1 MGFLY
6 GLFNQL
12 RDGSSA
18 ITPLTKEEK
27 IENHFMKGK
36 GAHTSYIQLLQFVLL
51 LLKPYAKNYEAG
63 NQFIECIHRS
73 VEEEND
79 LDVLMTKVLQCEEA
93 DMTHWAKEV
102 QTYGGNGILALDVLM
117 LWQRMEAGDEGLEA
131 VINFFSFLDM
141 KQEIIEEAAEAVK
154 LITEKDE
161 GGVLRRCWQILTPN
175 VIKGYFSD
183 WNPDEQM
190 QLDATVSLFI
200 HDQVTDAYPLFKK
213 LATRG
218 NRRAMYFMG
227 EYYRFGWAGLPVN
240 KKLGFH
246 YHHLGAEKGEP
257 LCQLQLAYEE
267 GANKEQILQEIIP
280 KILQLAQAGDI
291 IAEDELGDAFC
302 GNVSSLAAKY
312 GGVVKVDEKAEFWRK
327 KSAENSY
334 WRAAMGLAAAYRD
347 GSRVNQ
353 DAGKAIAYYEK
364 VYELHREH
372 AGEAANRIGNVYYEQ
387 KNYVKQVEWWKKS
400 AEEGYDWSM
409 SHLAACYRDGAGVQ
423 EDQEQAIAWFQKA
436 YELHGDAAG
445 DAANGIGLIYN
456 GQKNYVK
463 QVEWYKK
470 SAEEGY
476 DWGMYNLAG
485 CYSDGEGVQEDQE
498 QAIAWF
504 RKAYELHGDAAGDAA
519 NKIGNIYYWQK
530 NYVKKVEWYKKSAE
544 EGCDWG
550 MRNLGMCYR
559 DGEGVQEDQEQA
571 IAWYQ
576 KAYELHGDAAG
587 DVANQIG
594 VIYYK
599 QGNHNEEFEWFKKG
613 AAEGF
618 DWCMSNLG
626 TCYRYGRGVSI
637 NYDKAREWYQ
647 KAIDCHGEA
656 EKTAREY
663 LSQI

>member
-6 GLFNQL
+6 GLCNQL
-12 RDGSSA
+12 RYGSSA

-73 VEEEND
+73 VEEGND

-102 QTYGGNGILALDVLM
+102 QAYGGNGILALDVLM
-117 LWQRMEAGDEGLEA
+117 LCQRMEAGDEGLKA

-141 KQEIIEEAAEAVK
+141 KQEIIKEAAEAVK

-161 GGVLRRCWQILTPN
+161 GGVLQRDWQILTPN

-190 QLDATVSLFI
+190 QLDAAVSLFI

-213 LATRG
+213 LATQG

-227 EYYRFGWAGLPVN
+227 EYYRSGWAGLPVN

-291 IAEDELGDAFC
+291 IAEHELGDAFC

-334 WRAAMGLAAAYRD
+334 WHAAMRLAAAYRD
-347 GSRVNQ
+347 GSGVNQ

-372 AGEAANRIGNVYYEQ
+372 AG
-387 KNYVKQVEWWKKS
+387 K
-400 AEEGYDWSM
+400 
-409 SHLAACYRDGAGVQ
+409 
-423 EDQEQAIAWFQKA
+423 
-436 YELHGDAAG
+436 
-445 DAANGIGLIYN
+445 AANGIGLVYSEQGN
-456 GQKNYVK
+456 HVK
-463 QVEWYKK
+463 EFEWYKK
-470 SAEEGY
+470 SAEERY
-476 DWGMYNLAG
+476 DWGMCNLAT
-485 CYSDGEGVQEDQE
+485 
-498 QAIAWF
+498 
-504 RKAYELHGDAAGDAA
+504 
-519 NKIGNIYYWQK
+519 
-530 NYVKKVEWYKKSAE
+530 
-544 EGCDWG
+544 
-550 MRNLGMCYR
+550 CYR

-587 DVANQIG
+587 DAANRIG
-594 VIYYK
+594 NIYNGQKNYVKQFEWYKKSAEEGYDWGMYNLATCYRDGEGVQEDQEQAIAWFQKAYELHGDAAGDAADGIGLIYNK
-599 QGNHNEEFEWFKKG
+599 QGNNAKEFEWMNNG
-613 AAEGF
+613 AKEGY
-618 DWCMSNLG
+618 DWCMRNLG
-626 TCYRYGRGVSI
+626 MCYQCGRGTSQD
-637 NYDKAREWYQ
+637 YRKAREWYQ
-647 KAIDCHGEA
+647 KAIDCHGGA
-656 EKTAREY
+656 EEDARKC
-663 LSQI
+663 LNDLT

>member
-6 GLFNQL
+6 GLCNQL

-18 ITPLTKEEK
+18 ITPLTQEEK

-73 VEEEND
+73 VEEGND

-117 LWQRMEAGDEGLEA
+117 LWQRMEAGDEGFEA

-161 GGVLRRCWQILTPN
+161 GGVLRRYWQILTPN

-190 QLDATVSLFI
+190 QLDAAVSLFI

-227 EYYRFGWAGLPVN
+227 EYYRSGWAGLPVN
-240 KKLGFH
+240 EKLGFH
-246 YHHLGAEKGEP
+246 YHHLGAEKGDL
-257 LCQLQLAYEE
+257 LCQLNLAYED
-267 GANKEQILQEIIP
+267 GANREKILKEIVP
-280 KILQLAQAGDI
+280 KIVPLAQAGDI
-291 IAEDELGDAFC
+291 AAEDELGDA
-302 GNVSSLAAKY
+302 L
-312 GGVVKVDEKAEFWRK
+312 EAEFWVK
-327 KSAENSY
+327 
-334 WRAAMGLAAAYRD
+334 
-347 GSRVNQ
+347 
-353 DAGKAIAYYEK
+353 KAIKDGYWTAAFNFDYYYEDDAQK
-364 VYELHREH
+364 QSQIIDYLETVYRMHGDH
-372 AGEAANRIGNVYYEQ
+372 AGEAANRIGLIYNGQ

-400 AEEGYDWSM
+400 AEEGYDWGM
-409 SHLAACYRDGAGVQ
+409 SNLGMCYRDGAGVQ

-445 DAANGIGLIYN
+445 DAANQIGVIYH

-485 CYSDGEGVQEDQE
+485 CYRDGAGVQEDQE

-504 RKAYELHGDAAGDAA
+504 QKAYELHGDAAGDAA
-519 NKIGNIYYWQK
+519 N
-530 NYVKKVEWYKKSAE
+530 
-544 EGCDWG
+544 
-550 MRNLGMCYR
+550 R
-559 DGEGVQEDQEQA
+559 
-571 IAWYQ
+571 
-576 KAYELHGDAAG
+576 
-587 DVANQIG
+587 IG

-599 QGNHNEEFEWFKKG
+599 QGNNAKEFEWMNNG
-613 AAEGF
+613 AKEGF

-626 TCYRYGRGVSI
+626 NCYRYGRGVSI

-647 KAIDCHGEA
+647 KAIDCHGDA
-656 EKTAREY
+656 EEDARKC
-663 LSQI
+663 LNNLN

>member
-6 GLFNQL
+6 GLCNQF
-12 RDGSSA
+12 RNGPSA
-18 ITPLTKEEK
+18 ITPLKKKEK

-141 KQEIIEEAAEAVK
+141 KQEIIEEAAKAVK

-161 GGVLRRCWQILTPN
+161 GGVLRRDWQILTPN

-190 QLDATVSLFI
+190 QLDAAVSLFI
-200 HDQVTDAYPLFKK
+200 HDQVTDAYPMFKK
-213 LATRG
+213 LATQG

-227 EYYRFGWAGLPVN
+227 EYYRNGWAGLPVN
-240 KKLGFH
+240 EKLGFH
-246 YHHLGAEKGEP
+246 YHHLGAEKGDL
-257 LCQLQLAYEE
+257 LCQLNLAYEE
-267 GANKEQILQEIIP
+267 DGANRKKIVKEIVP
-280 KILQLAQAGDI
+280 KILPLAQAGDI
-291 IAEDELGDAFC
+291 AAEDELGDA
-302 GNVSSLAAKY
+302 L
-312 GGVVKVDEKAEFWRK
+312 KAEFWK
-327 KSAENSY
+327 KKAAENSY

-347 GSRVNQ
+347 GSGVNQ
-353 DAGKAIAYYEK
+353 DVGKAIAYYEK

-372 AGEAANRIGNVYYEQ
+372 AGEAANRIGNIYYNQ
-387 KNYVKQVEWWKKS
+387 KNYVKKVEWYKKS
-400 AEEGYDWSM
+400 AEEGYDWGM
-409 SHLAACYRDGAGVQ
+409 SNLAGCYRDGEGVQEDQEQAIAWFQKAYELHGDAAGNAANRIGRIYDKQGNHNEEFEWYKNSAEEGYDWGMYNLACCYRDGEGVQ

-445 DAANGIGLIYN
+445 DAAN
-456 GQKNYVK
+456 
-463 QVEWYKK
+463 
-470 SAEEGY
+470 
-476 DWGMYNLAG
+476 
-485 CYSDGEGVQEDQE
+485 
-498 QAIAWF
+498 
-504 RKAYELHGDAAGDAA
+504 
-519 NKIGNIYYWQK
+519 
-530 NYVKKVEWYKKSAE
+530 
-544 EGCDWG
+544 
-550 MRNLGMCYR
+550 
-559 DGEGVQEDQEQA
+559 
-571 IAWYQ
+571 
-576 KAYELHGDAAG
+576 
-587 DVANQIG
+587 QIG
-594 VIYYK
+594 RIYDK
-599 QGNHNEEFEWFKKG
+599 QGNHNEEFEWYKKG

-626 TCYRYGRGVSI
+626 QCYRYGSGVFI

-647 KAIDCHGEA
+647 KAIDCHGQA

>member
-6 GLFNQL
+6 GLCNQL
-12 RDGSSA
+12 RNGPSA

-102 QTYGGNGILALDVLM
+102 QAYGGNVILALDVLM

-190 QLDATVSLFI
+190 QLDAAVSLFI
-200 HDQVTDAYPLFKK
+200 HDQVTDAYPMFKK
-213 LATRG
+213 LATQG

-227 EYYRFGWAGLPVN
+227 EYYRNGWAGLPVN
-240 KKLGFH
+240 EKLGFH
-246 YHHLGAEKGEP
+246 YHHLGAEKGDL
-257 LCQLQLAYEE
+257 LCQLNLAYED
-267 GANKEQILQEIIP
+267 GANREKMVKEIVP
-280 KILQLAQAGDI
+280 KIVPLAQAGDI
-291 IAEDELGDAFC
+291 AAEDELGDA
-302 GNVSSLAAKY
+302 L
-312 GGVVKVDEKAEFWRK
+312 EAEFWMK
-327 KSAENSY
+327 
-334 WRAAMGLAAAYRD
+334 
-347 GSRVNQ
+347 
-353 DAGKAIAYYEK
+353 KAIKDGYWTAAFNFGYYYEDDAQK
-364 VYELHREH
+364 QSQIIDYLETVYRMHGDH
-372 AGEAANRIGNVYYEQ
+372 VGEAANRIGNIYNGQ
-387 KNYVKQVEWWKKS
+387 NNYVKQVEWYKKSAEKGYDWGMYNLAGCYRDGAGVQEDQEQAIAWFRKAYELHGDAAGDAANRIGLIYNKQGNQVKQVEWYKNS
-400 AEEGYDWSM
+400 AEEGYDWGM
-409 SHLAACYRDGAGVQ
+409 YNLAGCYRDGEGVQ

-445 DAANGIGLIYN
+445 DAAN
-456 GQKNYVK
+456 
-463 QVEWYKK
+463 
-470 SAEEGY
+470 
-476 DWGMYNLAG
+476 
-485 CYSDGEGVQEDQE
+485 
-498 QAIAWF
+498 
-504 RKAYELHGDAAGDAA
+504 R
-519 NKIGNIYYWQK
+519 
-530 NYVKKVEWYKKSAE
+530 
-544 EGCDWG
+544 
-550 MRNLGMCYR
+550 
-559 DGEGVQEDQEQA
+559 
-571 IAWYQ
+571 
-576 KAYELHGDAAG
+576 
-587 DVANQIG
+587 IG

-599 QGNHNEEFEWFKKG
+599 QGNNAKEFEWMNNG
-613 AAEGF
+613 AKEGF

-626 TCYRYGRGVSI
+626 NCYRYGRGVSI

>member
-6 GLFNQL
+6 GLCNQL

-73 VEEEND
+73 VEEGND

-117 LWQRMEAGDEGLEA
+117 LWQRMEAGDEGFEA

-161 GGVLRRCWQILTPN
+161 GGVLRRYWQILTPN

-190 QLDATVSLFI
+190 QLDAAVSLFI

-213 LATRG
+213 LATQG

-227 EYYRFGWAGLPVN
+227 EYYRNGWAGLPVN
-240 KKLGFH
+240 EKLGFH
-246 YHHLGAEKGEP
+246 YHHLGAEKGDL
-257 LCQLQLAYEE
+257 LCQLNLAYED
-267 GANKEQILQEIIP
+267 GANREKILKEIVP
-280 KILQLAQAGDI
+280 KIVPLAQAGDI
-291 IAEDELGDAFC
+291 AAEDELGDVLKTELGDA
-302 GNVSSLAAKY
+302 L
-312 GGVVKVDEKAEFWRK
+312 EAEFWVK
-327 KSAENSY
+327 
-334 WRAAMGLAAAYRD
+334 
-347 GSRVNQ
+347 
-353 DAGKAIAYYEK
+353 KAIKDGYWTAAFNFDYYYEDDAQK
-364 VYELHREH
+364 QSQIIDYLETVYRMHGDH
-372 AGEAANRIGNVYYEQ
+372 AGEAANRIGLIYNGQ

-400 AEEGYDWSM
+400 AEEGYDWGM
-409 SHLAACYRDGAGVQ
+409 SNLGMCYRDGAGVQ

-445 DAANGIGLIYN
+445 DAANQIGVIYH

-485 CYSDGEGVQEDQE
+485 CYRDGAGVQEDQE

-504 RKAYELHGDAAGDAA
+504 QKSYELHGDAAGDAA
-519 NKIGNIYYWQK
+519 N
-530 NYVKKVEWYKKSAE
+530 
-544 EGCDWG
+544 
-550 MRNLGMCYR
+550 R
-559 DGEGVQEDQEQA
+559 
-571 IAWYQ
+571 
-576 KAYELHGDAAG
+576 
-587 DVANQIG
+587 IG

-599 QGNHNEEFEWFKKG
+599 QGNNAKEFEWMNNG
-613 AAEGF
+613 AKEGF

-626 TCYRYGRGVSI
+626 NCYRYGRGVSI

>member
-6 GLFNQL
+6 GLCNQL
-12 RDGSSA
+12 RNGPSA

-73 VEEEND
+73 VEEGND

-102 QTYGGNGILALDVLM
+102 QAYGGNGILALDVLM
-117 LWQRMEAGDEGLEA
+117 LCQRMEAGDEGLKA

-141 KQEIIEEAAEAVK
+141 KQEIIKEAAEAVK

-161 GGVLRRCWQILTPN
+161 GGVLHRDWQILTPN

-190 QLDATVSLFI
+190 QLDAAVSLFI

-227 EYYRFGWAGLPVN
+227 EYYRNGWAGLPVN
-240 KKLGFH
+240 EKLGFH
-246 YHHLGAEKGEP
+246 YHHLGSEKGDL
-257 LCQLQLAYEE
+257 LCQLNLAYED
-267 GANKEQILQEIIP
+267 GANRKKIVKEIVP
-280 KILQLAQAGDI
+280 KILPLAQAGDI
-291 IAEDELGDAFC
+291 AAEDELGDA
-302 GNVSSLAAKY
+302 L
-312 GGVVKVDEKAEFWRK
+312 KAEFWRK

-334 WRAAMGLAAAYRD
+334 WHAAMGLAAAYKD
-347 GSRVNQ
+347 GSCVNQ

-364 VYELHREH
+364 VYELHGDH
-372 AGEAANRIGNVYYEQ
+372 AGEAANQIGNIYHGQ
-387 KNYVKQVEWWKKS
+387 KNYVKQVEWYKKS
-400 AEEGYDWSM
+400 AEEGYDSGM
-409 SHLAACYRDGAGVQ
+409 CALAWCYHDGEGVQ
-423 EDQEQAIAWFQKA
+423 EDQEQAMAWYQKA

-445 DAANGIGLIYN
+445 DAANGIGLIYH

-476 DWGMYNLAG
+476 DWGM
-485 CYSDGEGVQEDQE
+485 S
-498 QAIAWF
+498 
-504 RKAYELHGDAAGDAA
+504 
-519 NKIGNIYYWQK
+519 
-530 NYVKKVEWYKKSAE
+530 
-544 EGCDWG
+544 
-550 MRNLGMCYR
+550 NLGMCYR
-559 DGEGVQEDQEQA
+559 DGAGVQEDQEQA

-587 DVANQIG
+587 NAANQIG
-594 VIYYK
+594 IIYNK
-599 QGNHNEEFEWFKKG
+599 QGNNAKEFEWMSNG
-613 AAEGF
+613 AKEGF
-618 DWCMSNLG
+618 DWCMRNLG
-626 TCYRYGRGVSI
+626 MCYQCGRGTSQD
-637 NYDKAREWYQ
+637 YRKAREWYQ
-647 KAIDCHGEA
+647 IAIDCHGDA
-656 EKTAREY
+656 EEDARKC
-663 LSQI
+663 LNNLN

>member
-6 GLFNQL
+6 GLCNQL

-73 VEEEND
+73 VEEGND

-161 GGVLRRCWQILTPN
+161 GGVLRRYWQILTPN

-190 QLDATVSLFI
+190 QLDAAVSLFI

-246 YHHLGAEKGEP
+246 YHHLGAEKGEL
-257 LCQLQLAYEE
+257 LCQLNLAYED
-267 GANKEQILQEIIP
+267 GANREKILKEIVP
-280 KILQLAQAGDI
+280 KIVPLAQAGDI
-291 IAEDELGDAFC
+291 AAEYELGYA
-302 GNVSSLAAKY
+302 L
-312 GGVVKVDEKAEFWRK
+312 EAEFWLK
-327 KSAENSY
+327 KAIKDGY
-334 WRAAMGLAAAYRD
+334 WRAAYKYDDDEYEDDDDAQKQSQIIDYLETVYRMHGD
-347 GSRVNQ
+347 
-353 DAGKAIAYYEK
+353 
-364 VYELHREH
+364 H
-372 AGEAANRIGNVYYEQ
+372 AGEAADRIG
-387 KNYVKQVEWWKKS
+387 
-400 AEEGYDWSM
+400 M
-409 SHLAACYRDGAGVQ
+409 
-423 EDQEQAIAWFQKA
+423 
-436 YELHGDAAG
+436 
-445 DAANGIGLIYN
+445 IYN
-456 GQKNYVK
+456 GQNNYVK

-470 SAEEGY
+470 SAEEGC
-476 DWGMYNLAG
+476 DWGMYNLAD
-485 CYSDGEGVQEDQE
+485 CY
-498 QAIAWF
+498 
-504 RKAYELHGDAAGDAA
+504 L
-519 NKIGNIYYWQK
+519 
-530 NYVKKVEWYKKSAE
+530 
-544 EGCDWG
+544 
-550 MRNLGMCYR
+550 

-587 DVANQIG
+587 DAANEIG
-594 VIYYK
+594 MIYNGQKNYVK
-599 QGNHNEEFEWFKKG
+599 EVEWFKKS
-613 AAEGF
+613 AEEGY
-618 DWCMSNLG
+618 DWGMYNLAD
-626 TCYRYGRGVSI
+626 CYRDGEGV
-637 NYDKAREWYQ
+637 REDQEQAIAWYQ
-647 KAIDCHGEA
+647 KAYELHGDA
-656 EKTAREY
+656 EEDARKC
-663 LSQI
+663 LNDLT

>member
-1 MGFLY
+1 MGFLDES
-6 GLFNQL
+6 FNRL
-12 RDGSSA
+12 RNGPSA
-18 ITPLTKEEK
+18 VTPLSKEEK

-73 VEEEND
+73 VEEGND

-102 QTYGGNGILALDVLM
+102 QSYGGNGILALDVLM

-161 GGVLRRCWQILTPN
+161 GGVLRRYWQILTPN

-190 QLDATVSLFI
+190 QLDAAVSLFI

-213 LATRG
+213 LATQG

-227 EYYRFGWAGLPVN
+227 EYYRVGWAGLPVN
-240 KKLGFH
+240 EKLGFH
-246 YHHLGAEKGEP
+246 YHHLGAEKGDL
-257 LCQLQLAYEE
+257 LCQLNLAYED
-267 GANKEQILQEIIP
+267 GANREKILKEIVP
-280 KILQLAQAGDI
+280 KIVPLAQAGDI
-291 IAEDELGDAFC
+291 AAEDELGDA
-302 GNVSSLAAKY
+302 L
-312 GGVVKVDEKAEFWRK
+312 EAEFWLK
-327 KSAENSY
+327 KAIKDGY
-334 WRAAMGLAAAYRD
+334 WRAAFNFDDYCEDDAQKQSQIIDYLETVYRMHGD
-347 GSRVNQ
+347 
-353 DAGKAIAYYEK
+353 
-364 VYELHREH
+364 H
-372 AGEAANRIGNVYYEQ
+372 AGEAATRIGLIYNGQ
-387 KNYVKQVEWWKKS
+387 NNYVKKVEWWKKS
-400 AEEGYDWSM
+400 AEEGYD
-409 SHLAACYRDGAGVQ
+409 L
-423 EDQEQAIAWFQKA
+423 
-436 YELHGDAAG
+436 
-445 DAANGIGLIYN
+445 
-456 GQKNYVK
+456 
-463 QVEWYKK
+463 
-470 SAEEGY
+470 
-476 DWGMYNLAG
+476 GMYNLAG
-485 CYSDGEGVQEDQE
+485 CYRDGAGVQEDQE

-519 NKIGNIYYWQK
+519 N
-530 NYVKKVEWYKKSAE
+530 
-544 EGCDWG
+544 
-550 MRNLGMCYR
+550 R
-559 DGEGVQEDQEQA
+559 
-571 IAWYQ
+571 
-576 KAYELHGDAAG
+576 
-587 DVANQIG
+587 IG

-599 QGNHNEEFEWFKKG
+599 QGNNAKEFEWMNNG
-613 AAEGF
+613 AKEGF

-626 TCYRYGRGVSI
+626 NCYRYGRGVSI

>member
-6 GLFNQL
+6 GLCNQL

-73 VEEEND
+73 VEEGND

-161 GGVLRRCWQILTPN
+161 GGVLRRYWQILTPN

-190 QLDATVSLFI
+190 QLDAAVSLFI

-227 EYYRFGWAGLPVN
+227 EYYRFGWAGLLVN

-246 YHHLGAEKGEP
+246 YHHLGAEKGEL
-257 LCQLQLAYEE
+257 LCQLNLAYED
-267 GANKEQILQEIIP
+267 GANREKILKEIVP
-280 KILQLAQAGDI
+280 KIVPLAQAGDI
-291 IAEDELGDAFC
+291 AAEYELGYA
-302 GNVSSLAAKY
+302 L
-312 GGVVKVDEKAEFWRK
+312 EAEFWLK
-327 KSAENSY
+327 KAIKDGY
-334 WRAAMGLAAAYRD
+334 WRAAYKYDDDEYEDDEYEDDEYEDDEYEDDDDAQKQSQIIDYLETVYRMHGD
-347 GSRVNQ
+347 
-353 DAGKAIAYYEK
+353 
-364 VYELHREH
+364 H
-372 AGEAANRIGNVYYEQ
+372 AGEAANRIG
-387 KNYVKQVEWWKKS
+387 
-400 AEEGYDWSM
+400 M
-409 SHLAACYRDGAGVQ
+409 
-423 EDQEQAIAWFQKA
+423 
-436 YELHGDAAG
+436 
-445 DAANGIGLIYN
+445 IYN
-456 GQKNYVK
+456 GQNNYVK

-476 DWGMYNLAG
+476 DWGMYNLAD
-485 CYSDGEGVQEDQE
+485 CYLDE
-498 QAIAWF
+498 
-504 RKAYELHGDAAGDAA
+504 
-519 NKIGNIYYWQK
+519 
-530 NYVKKVEWYKKSAE
+530 
-544 EGCDWG
+544 
-550 MRNLGMCYR
+550 
-559 DGEGVQEDQEQA
+559 EGVQEDQEQA

-587 DVANQIG
+587 DAANGIG
-594 VIYYK
+594 LIYNGQNNYVKQVEWYK
-599 QGNHNEEFEWFKKG
+599 KSAEEGYDWGMYNLADCYLDE
-613 AAEGF
+613 EGVQE
-618 DWCMSNLG
+618 DQEQA
-626 TCYRYGRGVSI
+626 I
-637 NYDKAREWYQ
+637 AWYQ
-647 KAIDCHGEA
+647 KAYELHGDA
-656 EKTAREY
+656 EEDARKC
-663 LSQI
+663 LNNLT

>member
-12 RDGSSA
+12 RDGLSA

-73 VEEEND
+73 VEEGND

-161 GGVLRRCWQILTPN
+161 GGVLRRYWQILTPN

-190 QLDATVSLFI
+190 QLDAAVSLFI

-213 LATRG
+213 LATQG

-257 LCQLQLAYEE
+257 LCQLNLAYEE

-312 GGVVKVDEKAEFWRK
+312 GGVVQVDEKAEFWRK

-334 WRAAMGLAAAYRD
+334 WRAARALAAAYRD

-372 AGEAANRIGNVYYEQ
+372 AG
-387 KNYVKQVEWWKKS
+387 
-400 AEEGYDWSM
+400 
-409 SHLAACYRDGAGVQ
+409 
-423 EDQEQAIAWFQKA
+423 
-436 YELHGDAAG
+436 
-445 DAANGIGLIYN
+445 DAANGIGLIYS
-456 GQKNYVK
+456 G
-463 QVEWYKK
+463 
-470 SAEEGY
+470 
-476 DWGMYNLAG
+476 
-485 CYSDGEGVQEDQE
+485 
-498 QAIAWF
+498 
-504 RKAYELHGDAAGDAA
+504 
-519 NKIGNIYYWQK
+519 QK

-544 EGCDWG
+544 EGYDWG
-550 MRNLGMCYR
+550 MSNLAACYR
-559 DGEGVQEDQEQA
+559 DGEGVQEDQKQA

-587 DVANQIG
+587 DAANQIG
-594 VIYYK
+594 LIYNK
-599 QGNHNEEFEWFKKG
+599 QGNHVKKFEWYKNSAEEGYDWGMYNVAGCYRDGEGVQEDQEQAIAWFKKAYEIHG
-613 AAEGF
+613 EAAGEAANRIGLIYNSQGKHEEKLIWYMDAAREGF
-618 DWCMSNLG
+618 DWGMSNVG
-626 TCYRYGRGVSI
+626 QCYRWGWGVNQDYGR
-637 NYDKAREWYQ
+637 ARVWYQ

>member
-6 GLFNQL
+6 GLCNQL

-73 VEEEND
+73 VEEGND

-117 LWQRMEAGDEGLEA
+117 LWQRMEAGDEGFEA
-131 VINFFSFLDM
+131 VVNFFSFLDM

-161 GGVLRRCWQILTPN
+161 GGVLRRYWQILTPN

-190 QLDATVSLFI
+190 QLDAAVSLFI

-213 LATRG
+213 LATQG

-227 EYYRFGWAGLPVN
+227 EYYRNGWAGLPVN
-240 KKLGFH
+240 EKLGFH
-246 YHHLGAEKGEP
+246 YHHLGAEKGDL
-257 LCQLQLAYEE
+257 LCQLNLAYED
-267 GANKEQILQEIIP
+267 GANRE
-280 KILQLAQAGDI
+280 KILKEIVPKVVPLAQAGDI
-291 IAEDELGDAFC
+291 AAEDELGDVLKTELRDA
-302 GNVSSLAAKY
+302 L
-312 GGVVKVDEKAEFWRK
+312 EAEFWVK
-327 KSAENSY
+327 
-334 WRAAMGLAAAYRD
+334 
-347 GSRVNQ
+347 
-353 DAGKAIAYYEK
+353 KAIKDGYWTAAFNFDYYYEDDAQK
-364 VYELHREH
+364 QSQIIDYLETVYRMHGDH
-372 AGEAANRIGNVYYEQ
+372 AGEAANRIGLIYNGQ

-400 AEEGYDWSM
+400 AEEGYDWGM
-409 SHLAACYRDGAGVQ
+409 SNLGMCYRDGAGVQ

-445 DAANGIGLIYN
+445 DAANQIGVIYH

-485 CYSDGEGVQEDQE
+485 CYRDGAGVQEDQE

-504 RKAYELHGDAAGDAA
+504 QKAYELHGDAAGDAA
-519 NKIGNIYYWQK
+519 N
-530 NYVKKVEWYKKSAE
+530 
-544 EGCDWG
+544 
-550 MRNLGMCYR
+550 R
-559 DGEGVQEDQEQA
+559 
-571 IAWYQ
+571 
-576 KAYELHGDAAG
+576 
-587 DVANQIG
+587 IG

-599 QGNHNEEFEWFKKG
+599 QGNNAKEFEWMNNG
-613 AAEGF
+613 AKEGF

-626 TCYRYGRGVSI
+626 NCYRYGRGVSI

>member
-161 GGVLRRCWQILTPN
+161 GGVLQRSWQILTPN

-190 QLDATVSLFI
+190 QLDAAVSLFI

-246 YHHLGAEKGEP
+246 YHHLGAEKGDL
-257 LCQLQLAYEE
+257 LCQLNLAYEDGGNRE
-267 GANKEQILQEIIP
+267 KIVKEIVP
-280 KILQLAQAGDI
+280 KIVPLAQAGDI
-291 IAEDELGDAFC
+291 AAEYELGGALKYEL
-302 GNVSSLAAKY
+302 GNAL
-312 GGVVKVDEKAEFWRK
+312 EAEFWLK
-327 KSAENSY
+327 
-334 WRAAMGLAAAYRD
+334 
-347 GSRVNQ
+347 
-353 DAGKAIAYYEK
+353 KAIKDGYWTAAFNFGYYYEDDAQK
-364 VYELHREH
+364 QSQIIDYLEAVYRMHGDH
-372 AGEAANRIGNVYYEQ
+372 AGEAANRIGNIYNGQ
-387 KNYVKQVEWWKKS
+387 KNYVKKVEWYKKS
-400 AEEGYDWSM
+400 AVEGYDWGM
-409 SHLAACYRDGAGVQ
+409 YNLATCYRDGAGVQ
-423 EDQEQAIAWFQKA
+423 EDQEQAMAWFQKV
-436 YELHGDAAG
+436 YELHGDVAG
-445 DAANGIGLIYN
+445 DAANRIGLIYN

-463 QVEWYKK
+463 QFEWY
-470 SAEEGY
+470 
-476 DWGMYNLAG
+476 
-485 CYSDGEGVQEDQE
+485 
-498 QAIAWF
+498 
-504 RKAYELHGDAAGDAA
+504 
-519 NKIGNIYYWQK
+519 
-530 NYVKKVEWYKKSAE
+530 
-544 EGCDWG
+544 
-550 MRNLGMCYR
+550 
-559 DGEGVQEDQEQA
+559 
-571 IAWYQ
+571 
-576 KAYELHGDAAG
+576 
-587 DVANQIG
+587 
-594 VIYYK
+594 
-599 QGNHNEEFEWFKKG
+599 KKG

-626 TCYRYGRGVSI
+626 QCYRYGSGVSI

>member
-6 GLFNQL
+6 GLCNQL

-73 VEEEND
+73 VEEGND

-117 LWQRMEAGDEGLEA
+117 LWRRMEAGDEGLEA

-161 GGVLRRCWQILTPN
+161 GGVLRRYWQILTPN

-190 QLDATVSLFI
+190 QLDAAVSLFI

-213 LATRG
+213 LATQG

-227 EYYRFGWAGLPVN
+227 EYYRSGWAGLPVN
-240 KKLGFH
+240 EKLGFH
-246 YHHLGAEKGEP
+246 YHHLGAEKGDL
-257 LCQLQLAYEE
+257 LCQLNLAYED
-267 GANKEQILQEIIP
+267 GANREKMVKEIVP
-280 KILQLAQAGDI
+280 KIVPLAQAGDI
-291 IAEDELGDAFC
+291 AAEDELGDA
-302 GNVSSLAAKY
+302 L
-312 GGVVKVDEKAEFWRK
+312 EAEFWMK
-327 KSAENSY
+327 
-334 WRAAMGLAAAYRD
+334 
-347 GSRVNQ
+347 
-353 DAGKAIAYYEK
+353 KAIKDGYWTAAFNLGYYYEDDAQK
-364 VYELHREH
+364 QSQIIDYLETVYRMHGDH
-372 AGEAANRIGNVYYEQ
+372 AGEAANRIGNIYNGQ
-387 KNYVKQVEWWKKS
+387 KNYVKKVEWWKKS
-400 AEEGYDWSM
+400 AEEGYDWGM
-409 SHLAACYRDGAGVQ
+409 YNLAGCYRDGEGVQ

-445 DAANGIGLIYN
+445 DAANRIGLIYN
-456 GQKNYVK
+456 KQGNHVK
-463 QVEWYKK
+463 KFEWYKN

-476 DWGMYNLAG
+476 DWGMYNVAA
-485 CYSDGEGVQEDQE
+485 CYRDGEGVQKDQE

-504 RKAYELHGDAAGDAA
+504 QKAYELHGDAAGDAA
-519 NKIGNIYYWQK
+519 NQIGNIYYWQK

-559 DGEGVQEDQEQA
+559 DGEGVQEDKEQA

-576 KAYELHGDAAG
+576 KAYELHGDVAG

-594 VIYYK
+594 VIYNK
-599 QGNHNEEFEWFKKG
+599 QGNGAQEFKWFLNG
-613 AAEGF
+613 AQEGF
-618 DWCMSNLG
+618 DWSMYNLAD
-626 TCYRYGRGVSI
+626 CYKEGRGT
-637 NYDKAREWYQ
+637 NKDLGKAKMWYQ

-656 EKTAREY
+656 EKDAREE
-663 LSQI
+663 LNNI

>member
-6 GLFNQL
+6 GLCNQL

-73 VEEEND
+73 VEEGND

-117 LWQRMEAGDEGLEA
+117 LWQRMEAGDEGFEA

-161 GGVLRRCWQILTPN
+161 GGVLRRYWQILTPN

-190 QLDATVSLFI
+190 QLDAAVSLFI

-227 EYYRFGWAGLPVN
+227 EYYRSGWAGLPVN
-240 KKLGFH
+240 EKLGFH
-246 YHHLGAEKGEP
+246 YHHLGAEKGDL
-257 LCQLQLAYEE
+257 LCQLNLAYED
-267 GANKEQILQEIIP
+267 GANREKILKEIVP
-280 KILQLAQAGDI
+280 KIVPLAQAGDI
-291 IAEDELGDAFC
+291 AAEDELGDVLKTELGDA
-302 GNVSSLAAKY
+302 L
-312 GGVVKVDEKAEFWRK
+312 EAEFWVK
-327 KSAENSY
+327 
-334 WRAAMGLAAAYRD
+334 
-347 GSRVNQ
+347 
-353 DAGKAIAYYEK
+353 KAIKDGYWTAAFNFDYYYEDDAQK
-364 VYELHREH
+364 QSQIIDYLETVYRMHGDH
-372 AGEAANRIGNVYYEQ
+372 AGEAANRIGLIYNGQ

-400 AEEGYDWSM
+400 AEEGYDWGM
-409 SHLAACYRDGAGVQ
+409 SNLGMCYRDGAGVQ

-445 DAANGIGLIYN
+445 DAANQIGVIYH

-485 CYSDGEGVQEDQE
+485 CYRDGAGVQEDQE

-504 RKAYELHGDAAGDAA
+504 QKSYELHGDAAGDAA
-519 NKIGNIYYWQK
+519 N
-530 NYVKKVEWYKKSAE
+530 
-544 EGCDWG
+544 
-550 MRNLGMCYR
+550 R
-559 DGEGVQEDQEQA
+559 
-571 IAWYQ
+571 
-576 KAYELHGDAAG
+576 
-587 DVANQIG
+587 IG

-599 QGNHNEEFEWFKKG
+599 QGNNAKEFEWMNNG
-613 AAEGF
+613 AKEGF

-626 TCYRYGRGVSI
+626 NCYRYGRGVSI

>member
-1 MGFLY
+1 MGFLNES
-6 GLFNQL
+6 FNRL
-12 RDGSSA
+12 RNGPSA

-27 IENHFMKGK
+27 IENHFMKGN

-73 VEEEND
+73 VEEGND

-102 QTYGGNGILALDVLM
+102 QAYGGNGILALDVLM
-117 LWQRMEAGDEGLEA
+117 LCQRMKAGDEGLEA

-161 GGVLRRCWQILTPN
+161 GGVLRRNWQILTPN

-190 QLDATVSLFI
+190 QLDAAVSLFI

-227 EYYRFGWAGLPVN
+227 EYYRSGWAGLPVN
-240 KKLGFH
+240 EKLGFH
-246 YHHLGAEKGEP
+246 YHHLGAEKGDL
-257 LCQLQLAYEE
+257 LCQLNLAYED
-267 GANKEQILQEIIP
+267 GANREKILKEIVP
-280 KILQLAQAGDI
+280 KIVPLAQAGDI
-291 IAEDELGDAFC
+291 AAEDELGDVLKTELGDA
-302 GNVSSLAAKY
+302 L
-312 GGVVKVDEKAEFWRK
+312 EAEFWVK
-327 KSAENSY
+327 
-334 WRAAMGLAAAYRD
+334 
-347 GSRVNQ
+347 
-353 DAGKAIAYYEK
+353 KAIKDGYWTAAFNFDYYYEDDAQK
-364 VYELHREH
+364 QSQIIDYLETVYRMHGDH
-372 AGEAANRIGNVYYEQ
+372 AGEAANRIGLIYNGQ

-400 AEEGYDWSM
+400 AEEGYDWGM
-409 SHLAACYRDGAGVQ
+409 FNLAGCYRDGA
-423 EDQEQAIAWFQKA
+423 
-436 YELHGDAAG
+436 
-445 DAANGIGLIYN
+445 
-456 GQKNYVK
+456 
-463 QVEWYKK
+463 
-470 SAEEGY
+470 
-476 DWGMYNLAG
+476 
-485 CYSDGEGVQEDQE
+485 GVQEDQE

-519 NKIGNIYYWQK
+519 NRIGLIYNKQG
-530 NYVKKVEWYKKSAE
+530 NHVKQVEWYKNSAE
-544 EGCDWG
+544 EGYDWG
-550 MRNLGMCYR
+550 MYNLAACYR

-571 IAWYQ
+571 IAWF
-576 KAYELHGDAAG
+576 KKTYELHGDAAG
-587 DVANQIG
+587 DAANRIG
-594 VIYYK
+594 RIYDK
-599 QGNHNEEFEWFKKG
+599 QGNHNEEFEWYKKG

-626 TCYRYGRGVSI
+626 QCYRYGSGVSI

-647 KAIDCHGEA
+647 KAIDCHGKA

>member
-6 GLFNQL
+6 GLCNQL

-73 VEEEND
+73 VEEGND

-102 QTYGGNGILALDVLM
+102 QAYGGNGILALDVLM

-161 GGVLRRCWQILTPN
+161 GGVLWRYWQILTPN

-190 QLDATVSLFI
+190 QLDAAVSLFI

-213 LATRG
+213 LATQG

-246 YHHLGAEKGEP
+246 YHHLGAEKGEL
-257 LCQLQLAYEE
+257 LCQLNLAYED
-267 GANKEQILQEIIP
+267 GANREKILKEIVP
-280 KILQLAQAGDI
+280 KIVSLAQADDIAAEYEFGD
-291 IAEDELGDAFC
+291 ALKNLGDA
-302 GNVSSLAAKY
+302 L
-312 GGVVKVDEKAEFWRK
+312 EAEFWLK
-327 KSAENSY
+327 KAIKDGY
-334 WRAAMGLAAAYRD
+334 WRAAYKYEDEEYEYEDEDDDEDEDDAQKQSQIIDYLETVYRMHGD
-347 GSRVNQ
+347 
-353 DAGKAIAYYEK
+353 
-364 VYELHREH
+364 H
-372 AGEAANRIGNVYYEQ
+372 AGEAANRIGLIYNGQ
-387 KNYVKQVEWWKKS
+387 NNYVKQVEWFKKS
-400 AEEGYDWSM
+400 AED
-409 SHLAACYRDGAGVQ
+409 
-423 EDQEQAIAWFQKA
+423 
-436 YELHGDAAG
+436 
-445 DAANGIGLIYN
+445 
-456 GQKNYVK
+456 
-463 QVEWYKK
+463 
-470 SAEEGY
+470 GY
-476 DWGMYNLAG
+476 DWGMYNLA
-485 CYSDGEGVQEDQE
+485 D
-498 QAIAWF
+498 
-504 RKAYELHGDAAGDAA
+504 
-519 NKIGNIYYWQK
+519 
-530 NYVKKVEWYKKSAE
+530 
-544 EGCDWG
+544 
-550 MRNLGMCYR
+550 CYR

-576 KAYELHGDAAG
+576 KAYELHGDA
-587 DVANQIG
+587 
-594 VIYYK
+594 
-599 QGNHNEEFEWFKKG
+599 EE
-613 AAEGF
+613 
-618 DWCMSNLG
+618 D
-626 TCYRYGRGVSI
+626 
-637 NYDKAREWYQ
+637 AR
-647 KAIDCHGEA
+647 KCLND
-656 EKTAREY
+656 
-663 LSQI
+663 LN

>member
-6 GLFNQL
+6 GLCNQL
-12 RDGSSA
+12 RNGPSA

-73 VEEEND
+73 VEEGND

-102 QTYGGNGILALDVLM
+102 QAYGGNGILALDVLM
-117 LWQRMEAGDEGLEA
+117 LCQRMEAGDEGLKA

-141 KQEIIEEAAEAVK
+141 KQEIIKEAAEAVK

-161 GGVLRRCWQILTPN
+161 GGVLQRDWQILTPN

-190 QLDATVSLFI
+190 QLDAAVSLFI
-200 HDQVTDAYPLFKK
+200 HDQVMDAYPMFKK
-213 LATRG
+213 LATQG

-227 EYYRFGWAGLPVN
+227 EYYRAGWAGLPVN
-240 KKLGFH
+240 EKLGFH
-246 YHHLGAEKGEP
+246 YHHLGAEKGDL
-257 LCQLQLAYEE
+257 LCQLNLAYED
-267 GANKEQILQEIIP
+267 GANREKILKEIVP
-280 KILQLAQAGDI
+280 KIVPLAQAGDI
-291 IAEDELGDAFC
+291 AAEDELGD
-302 GNVSSLAAKY
+302 VL
-312 GGVVKVDEKAEFWRK
+312 KAEFWLK
-327 KSAENSY
+327 KAIKDGY
-334 WRAAMGLAAAYRD
+334 WRAAFNFD
-347 GSRVNQ
+347 
-353 DAGKAIAYYEK
+353 DYYEDDAQK
-364 VYELHREH
+364 QSQIIDYLETVYRMHGDH
-372 AGEAANRIGNVYYEQ
+372 AGEAATRIGLIYHGQ
-387 KNYVKQVEWWKKS
+387 KNYVKQVEWYKKS
-400 AEEGYDWSM
+400 AEEGYDWGM
-409 SHLAACYRDGAGVQ
+409 CFLACFYRDGEGVK
-423 EDQEQAIAWFQKA
+423 EDQEQAIAWYQKA

-445 DAANGIGLIYN
+445 FAANEIGLIYH

-485 CYSDGEGVQEDQE
+485 CY
-498 QAIAWF
+498 
-504 RKAYELHGDAAGDAA
+504 
-519 NKIGNIYYWQK
+519 
-530 NYVKKVEWYKKSAE
+530 
-544 EGCDWG
+544 
-550 MRNLGMCYR
+550 R
-559 DGEGVQEDQEQA
+559 DGEGVKEDQEQA

-587 DVANQIG
+587 DAANQIG
-594 VIYYK
+594 IIYNK

-626 TCYRYGRGVSI
+626 NCYRYGRGVSI